1 MRLKKNIIVNGRL
14 LTEIQA
20 DDVAGVASSE
30 GLASSVAVSVAV
42 QRGAVVGI
50 VRAWQEE
57 AGFEAVRAR
66 GRGNVIQSRR
76 LPSIAYIVNLAYV
89 MHFIKFYDEIQADQS
104 ATHQFTVRLRRSWVW
119 LDTAPLRAASAKG
132 AKKKW
137 IRADEGG

>member
-50 VRAWQEE
+50 VRA
-57 AGFEAVRAR
+57 
-66 GRGNVIQSRR
+66 
-76 LPSIAYIVNLAYV
+76 
-89 MHFIKFYDEIQADQS
+89 
-104 ATHQFTVRLRRSWVW
+104 
-119 LDTAPLRAASAKG
+119 
-132 AKKKW
+132 
-137 IRADEGG
+137 